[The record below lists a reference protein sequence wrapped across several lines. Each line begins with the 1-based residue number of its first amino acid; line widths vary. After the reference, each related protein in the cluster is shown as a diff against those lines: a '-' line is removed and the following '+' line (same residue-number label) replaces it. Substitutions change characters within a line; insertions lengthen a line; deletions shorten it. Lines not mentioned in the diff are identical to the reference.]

1 MSKYLLE
8 IGVEELPYKFITTAI
23 SQLKSSFETLL
34 KNNEIGFGD
43 VTVYGA
49 PRRLTVIISDLSDKQ
64 NDVIKTV
71 KGPIAKIA
79 YTENGELSP
88 AGLGF
93 AKKNGVEPKD
103 IYTQD
108 NYIFAKVE
116 QKGTMTKDILSDAI
130 PNIVL
135 KMQAPYFMRWAD
147 LDVKFQ
153 RPIRWILSLYNDE
166 ILPVEIARVKAS
178 NFTRG
183 HRFASDDMLKNII
196 VDKIDNYKKILL
208 DNRVI
213 VDQNERREKIIE
225 LCKKEADKIGA
236 EINFNNEALLEEVTN
251 IVEFPVPAVC
261 EFDEKYLSVPDVVTV
276 TIMET
281 HQRYFPLYKDGKLLN
296 KFITVTNYLG
306 DNFDNIRNGN
316 LRVVRARLEDGIFFY
331 EEDTKTKLSEKLE
344 ALKGVTFQKGMGS
357 MFEKTNRIIELSKYL
372 QEETGMKSETID
384 RTALLCKADLVTK
397 LVFEFTELQ
406 GFIGADYALK
416 SGEDEKV
423 AQGIKEHY
431 FPLGANSDLAQSI
444 EGQIVG
450 IADKIDTIC
459 AVFAGGKKPTGSSD
473 PLGVRRATFGILAT
487 IEDKKLNISLEKLI
501 EKSISILPVNIEN
514 KEVLK
519 TNIIEFFKER
529 LYQKYKTQNIEEDI
543 LQAVLNTSWC
553 LTNLKDFSS
562 KLETAKELKNEKYQ
576 KLVEQAKRVY
586 NILKDYN
593 EVKMPDTS
601 RFVMAEEK
609 ALYENVN
616 NTSVELESLNSLTPC
631 IIEFFDKVLVMEEGY
646 RENRLALLS
655 QIKKKLDNVCNFS
668 KIVQ

>member
-8 IGVEELPYKFITTAI
+8 IGVEELPYKFITSAI
-23 SQLKSSFETLL
+23 EQLKTGFEALL
-34 KNNEIGFGD
+34 NNNEISYGK
-43 VTVYGA
+43 VEVYGA
-49 PRRLTVIISDLSDKQ
+49 PRRLAIEISDLTDKQ
-64 NDVIKTV
+64 KDVIKTV

-79 YTENGELSP
+79 YTQNGELSP

-103 IYTQD
+103 IYTED

-116 QKGTMTKDILSDAI
+116 QKGALTKDVLSDAI
-130 PNIVL
+130 QNLIL
-135 KMQAPYFMRWAD
+135 KLQAPYFMRWAD

-166 ILPVEIARVKAS
+166 ILPLEIAKVKAS

-183 HRFASDDMLKNII
+183 HRFANENMLTNIV
-196 VDKIDNYKKILL
+196 VDKIDNYKKILF
-208 DNRVI
+208 DNKVI
-213 VDQNERREKIIE
+213 VDQKERREKIIE

-236 EINFNNEALLEEVTN
+236 SIDFNNEALLEEVTN
-251 IVEFPVPAVC
+251 IVEYPIPVVC

-331 EEDTKTKLSEKLE
+331 EEDTKTKLSDKLE

-357 MFEKTNRIIELSKYL
+357 MYEKTKRIVELSKYL
-372 QEETGMKSETID
+372 QEELDVKSETID

-416 SGEDEKV
+416 SGENERV

-431 FPLGANSDLAQSI
+431 FPLGANSVLSSCI

-473 PLGVRRATFGILAT
+473 PLGVRRATFGIIAT
-487 IEDKKLNISLEKLI
+487 IEDKKLDINLDKLV
-501 EKSISILPVNIEN
+501 EKSISILPV
-514 KEVLK
+514 EVDDKTKLK
-519 TNIIEFFKER
+519 NNVLEFFKER
-529 LYQKYKTQNIEEDI
+529 LYQKYKTQNVEEDV
-543 LQAVLNTSWC
+543 LQAVLNTDWALSD
-553 LTNLKDFSS
+553 LKDFSL
-562 KLETAKELKNEKYQ
+562 KLEIAKELKFDKYQ
-576 KLVEQAKRVY
+576 KFVEQAKRVY

-593 EVKMPDTS
+593 EIKTPDETK
-601 RFVMAEEK
+601 FVMNEEK
-609 ALYENVN
+609 NLYLKIKNVN
-616 NTSVELESLNSLTPC
+616 NSLTELDALTPD

-646 RENRLALLS
+646 KENRLALLY
-655 QIKKKLDNVCNFS
+655 QLKLKLNNICNFS

>member
-23 SQLKSSFETLL
+23 EQLKKSFETLL
-34 KNNEIGFGD
+34 NNNEISFD
-43 VTVYGA
+43 SVEVFGA
-49 PRRLTVIISDLSDKQ
+49 PRRLTIIINDLADKQ
-64 NDVIKTV
+64 KDVIKTL

-93 AKKNGVEPKD
+93 AKKNGVNPKD
-103 IYTQD
+103 IYTED

-116 QKGTMTKDILSDAI
+116 QKGALTKDILSEAI
-130 PNIVL
+130 PNLIL
-135 KMQAPYFMRWAD
+135 KLQAPYFMRWAD
-147 LDVKFQ
+147 LEVKFQ

-166 ILPVEIARVKAS
+166 IMPVEIANVKAS

-183 HRFASDDMLKNII
+183 HRFASDDMLKNIT

-208 DNRVI
+208 ENKVI

-225 LCKKEADKIGA
+225 LCQKEADKIDA
-236 EINFNNEALLEEVTN
+236 QINFNNEALLEEVTN
-251 IVEFPVPAVC
+251 IVEYPIPVIC
-261 EFDEKYLSVPDVVTV
+261 EFDEKYLNVPDIVTV

-281 HQRYFPLYKDGKLLN
+281 HQRYFPLYKNGKLLN

-331 EEDTKTKLSEKLE
+331 EEDTKTKLSDKID

-357 MFEKTNRIIELSKYL
+357 MYEKTNRIIELSKYL
-372 QEETGMKSETID
+372 QEEIGIKSETID

-416 SGEDEKV
+416 SGENEKV

-431 FPLGANSDLAQSI
+431 FPLNANSDLAQSI

-487 IEDKKLNISLEKLI
+487 IEEKKLDINLEKLI

-514 KEVLK
+514 KDVLK
-519 TNIIEFFKER
+519 NNIIEFFKER
-529 LYQKYKTQNIEEDI
+529 LYQKYKSQNIEEDI
-543 LQAVLNTSWC
+543 LQAVLNTQWC
-553 LTNLKDFSS
+553 LIKLKDFSS
-562 KLETAKELKNEKYQ
+562 KLEIAKTLKQEKYQ
-576 KLVEQAKRVY
+576 KFIEQAKRVY
-586 NILKDYN
+586 NILKDYSSEN
-593 EVKMPDTS
+593 KPEETK
-601 RFVMAEEK
+601 FVMTEEK
-609 ALYENVN
+609 TLYKNILSSNDTLE
-616 NTSVELESLNSLTPC
+616 ELSSLTPC

-646 RENRLALLS
+646 KENRLALLN
-655 QIKKKLDNVCNFS
+655 QLKKKLDNICNFS